1 MRPAIHN
8 HLLSSFIGTHDSVR
22 EACMTFFAQSRAM
35 GVTVAPTVTL
45 YKLEELLRQEYT
57 KGVGDKTWL
66 RENYRWVKGAITAAK
81 EGSASTMRQLVAVKG
96 L

>member
-8 HLLSSFIGTHDSVR
+8 HLLASFVGNHDTVR
-22 EACMTFFAQSRAM
+22 EACCTFFAQSRAM
-35 GVTVAPTVTL
+35 GATVAPTVTL
-45 YKLEELLRQEYT
+45 YKLEEMLRQEYT

-66 RENYRWVKGAITAAK
+66 REQYRWVKGAITAAK
-81 EGSASTMRQLVAVKG
+81 EGSAATMRQLVAVKG